1 MVVAQIVKVRN
12 NTLRTF
18 NVTPGDLFY
27 KTSVDGQPI
36 AEDSFKVPPGFD
48 QVTEGLTVPWQSV
61 STTGLEITEAS
72 SGACIRCVV
81 GSVETEGDNRDWLQ
95 FRNAD
100 WVRGRLCSESWSF
113 LDNPH
118 FGSSNP
124 VTMLGKQKCSALFGP
139 AVSVP
144 AGGYAKR
151 LTVALWHAFSAGQE
165 PVDENRWIPLG
176 QRHLLGAVGSAQD
189 LALTFRDGRDK
200 SDPDLP
206 FRISE
211 VIHFENPMKAASPNT
226 VFLNIFDLASSLS
239 IPNSMLCNTMFNTLG
254 AFHAAI
260 EVYGEEWAFYRTPNP
275 TSCGV
280 CKSLKPRYH
289 PVHVYR
295 QSVNLGNTNLKD
307 WEVRYLI
314 RGKLAAKWPGGT
326 YELLRRNCIHF
337 CQELALA
344 LGVSPVPGWVRGL
357 HETGASIF
365 QMPWP
370 LSAVHS
376 ALFGKAITNGRGED
390 GEDQDATSNIA
401 ATDATFTSATSLARA
416 PSAPSGLVT
425 HWQSPGPRHSTG
437 ST

>member
-1 MVVAQIVKVRN
+1 M
-12 NTLRTF
+12 LRECAPPQ
-18 NVTPGDLFY
+18 PGDLFY

-100 WVRGRLCSESWSF
+100 W
-113 LDNPH
+113 
-118 FGSSNP
+118 
-124 VTMLGKQKCSALFGP
+124 
-139 AVSVP
+139 
-144 AGGYAKR
+144 
-151 LTVALWHAFSAGQE
+151 E

-401 ATDATFTSATSLARA
+401 ATETRPSPRPRAWRGLPQLPLA
-416 PSAPSGLVT
+416 
-425 HWQSPGPRHSTG
+425 W
-437 ST
+437 